1 MVLVFQGSTMA
12 ASTSRISTPN
22 RLLSVLIGRAS
33 AGNPTDDGYRL
44 SFASSE
50 RDILPAIAT
59 YINAERHW
67 YPLLRFALTVPADG
81 GQIELEVTGPPGP
94 RRFFDA
100 LITQ

>member
-1 MVLVFQGSTMA
+1 MA
-12 ASTSRISTPN
+12 APTSRISTPD
-22 RLLSVLIGRAS
+22 RLLSGLIGRAA
-33 AGNPTDDGYRL
+33 AGSPTDNGYRL

-50 RDILPAIAT
+50 GDILPAIAT

-81 GQIELEVTGPPGP
+81 GEIELEVIGPQGP

-100 LITQ
+100 LTGQ